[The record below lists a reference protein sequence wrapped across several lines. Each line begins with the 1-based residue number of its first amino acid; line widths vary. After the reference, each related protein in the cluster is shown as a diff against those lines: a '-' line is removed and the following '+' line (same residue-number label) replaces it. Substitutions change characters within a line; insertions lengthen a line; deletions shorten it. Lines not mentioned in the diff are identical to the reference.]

1 MAISRVEGPMLLT
14 NLDRQGVDLSFTTN
28 PGAGTQTLVYMDF
41 TNFKLGVNTAT
52 MTEVLTVNGNV
63 VVNNRIKSP
72 SGTNANI
79 YIIPDG
85 SGNVT
90 ITNANI
96 CSGSINGTTIGT
108 TTTANAFFSYSNVTS
123 KFTAGLIQATN
134 IGANSIP
141 ISNGAAFFGDPKLQ
155 WFSANSTLFANTLIT
170 GGTVGY
176 TNLNITGQF
185 TYNTGTYNYV
195 PFFAANNLMIVSPG
209 FQYFTGNSTLRA
221 NTVSVP
227 GLAIGGVPYLTTG
240 NTLATATGLIYDGTN
255 FSVPTGTTTISK
267 LQFGAT
273 AEGQTISTTVL
284 DVPLYLRPQGL
295 GTVDVSGF
303 RITTLADP
311 VNNTD
316 AATKEY
322 VDARTVGIGAN
333 VITQGTSKVSVFDQ
347 ANDPNSGLPT
357 ANVTIAVNGGIV
369 AQFLPY
375 APATSPSL
383 TGYSYFG
390 TWQVYNNTLQTT
402 YGDAT
407 IIPAGTG
414 KITLQA
420 TTAVSLPTG
429 ATGQRPVLP
438 AVGDFRFNNELGT
451 VEWYN
456 GASWTPGASTTTTAS
471 QVFTPDGVSKIYT
484 LSQNASSS
492 SVLVILNGVIQQADV
507 AYTVTGGTTLTF
519 LAEAPLTSDIVEI
532 RYLASNMIYSS
543 SPTFINTS
551 FSNIATA
558 PGGGTT
564 VDSFYTTQYVASSY
578 QFVIKN
584 TTTGQYQ
591 MGTAYLIQ
599 NGITANV
606 QITTQTT
613 IGAANTLISW
623 SATDSLGY
631 VTLKAT
637 ATLANTYVKL
647 SRTYF
652 NQL

>member
-52 MTEVLTVNGNV
+52 MTEVLTVNGNI
-63 VVNNRIKSP
+63 VVNNWIKSP

-96 CSGSINGTTIGT
+96 RSGSINGTTIGT

-209 FQYFTGNSTLRA
+209 FQYFKSNSTLQA
-221 NTVSVP
+221 NTVSVTS
-227 GLAIGGVPYLTTG
+227 LATGGVPYLTTG
-240 NTLATATGLIYDGTN
+240 NTLATATGLTYDGTN

-295 GTVDVSGF
+295 GTIDVSGF

-333 VITQGTSKVSVFDQ
+333 VITQGTSRVSVFDQ

-407 IIPAGTG
+407 IIPAGSG

-429 ATGQRPVLP
+429 ATGQRPVVP
-438 AVGDFRFNNELGT
+438 AIGDFRFNNELGT

-456 GASWTPGASTTTTAS
+456 GATWTPGASSTTTLS
-471 QVFTPDGVSKIYT
+471 QVFNPDGVSKVYT
-484 LSQNASSS
+484 LTQNASSS

-519 LAEAPLTSDIVEI
+519 LAEAPLTSDVVEI

-606 QITTQTT
+606 QTTIQTT
-613 IGAANTLISW
+613 VGTANTLISW